1 MAILALDLGGTKL
14 AAAVFDNSATIIAQ
28 EVVTLDDRKSTQ
40 VGALIT
46 GLVKKFKDDPRFT
59 LDGVGVSI
67 PGISYKKEGT
77 VWAPNIEGWENYPLL
92 QELKEVA
99 GDIVIDIDNDRA
111 CSILGELWVGNAK
124 GCHDAI
130 FLAVGTGIGAG
141 ILSAANIIRGA
152 NDIAGAIGWMSLQK
166 PYEKKYIPFGCFEYY
181 ASGDGIARLALELL
195 DEESDY
201 RGVLNSYERSEIT
214 AHEVFAAYEENDVIA
229 IKVIQECIEYWG
241 MASANLVSLF
251 NPEKIIFGGGVFGP
265 ATKFIPAIKIE
276 ADKWAQPISR
286 TKVTFEPSKLSGKA
300 SLYGAGYIVSKILQ
314 YK

>member
-14 AAAVFDNSATIIAQ
+14 AAAVLDDSGTIISQ
-28 EVVTLDDRKSTQ
+28 EVLTLGDRKSTE
-40 VGALIT
+40 VGGLIT
-46 GLVKKFKDDPRFT
+46 DLIRKYKQGREFT
-59 LDGVGVSI
+59 INGVGVSV
-67 PGISYKKEGT
+67 PGISYKKEGI

-92 QELKEVA
+92 NEIRDVA

-141 ILSAANIIRGA
+141 IVSAANIIRGS
-152 NDIAGAIGWMSLQK
+152 NDIAGAIGWMSLQR

-181 ASGDGIARLALELL
+181 ASGDGMARLALEVL
-195 DEESDY
+195 DQESDY
-201 RGVLNSYERSEIT
+201 KGTLREFASSEIT
-214 AHEVFAAYEENDVIA
+214 AHHIFAAYEKNDVIA
-229 IKVIQECIEYWG
+229 IRVVQECIEYWG
-241 MASANLVSLF
+241 MATANLISLF

-265 ATKFIPAIKIE
+265 AIKFIPAIKIE

-286 TKVTFEPSKLSGKA
+286 TKVTFEPSLLSGNA
-300 SLYGAGYIVSKILQ
+300 SLYGAGYLVLKMLQ

>member
-14 AAAVFDNSATIIAQ
+14 AAAVLDDSGTIISQ
-28 EVVTLDDRKSTQ
+28 EVLTLGDRKSTE

-46 GLVKKFKDDPRFT
+46 DLIRKYKQGREFT
-59 LDGVGVSI
+59 INGVGVSV
-67 PGISYKKEGT
+67 PGISYKKEGI

-92 QELKEVA
+92 NEIRDVA

-141 ILSAANIIRGA
+141 IVSAANIIRGN
-152 NDIAGAIGWMSLQK
+152 NDIAGAIGWMALQR

-181 ASGDGIARLALELL
+181 ASGDGMARLALEVL
-195 DEESDY
+195 DQESDY
-201 RGVLNSYERSEIT
+201 QGTLREFASSEIT
-214 AHEVFAAYEENDVIA
+214 AHHIFAAYEKNDVIA
-229 IKVIQECIEYWG
+229 IRVVQECIEYWG
-241 MASANLVSLF
+241 MATANLISLF

-265 ATKFIPAIKIE
+265 AIKFIPAIKIE

-286 TKVTFEPSKLSGKA
+286 TKVTFEPSLLSGNA
-300 SLYGAGYIVSKILQ
+300 SLYGAGYLVLKMLQ

>member
-14 AAAVFDNSATIIAQ
+14 AAAVLDDSGTIISQ
-28 EVVTLDDRKSTQ
+28 EVLTLGDRKSTE

-46 GLVKKFKDDPRFT
+46 DLIRKYKQGRELT
-59 LDGVGVSI
+59 INGVGVSV
-67 PGISYKKEGT
+67 PGISHKKEGI

-92 QELKEVA
+92 NEIRDVA

-141 ILSAANIIRGA
+141 IVSAANIIRGS
-152 NDIAGAIGWMSLQK
+152 NDIAGAIGWMALQR

-181 ASGDGIARLALELL
+181 ASGDGMARLALEVL
-195 DEESDY
+195 DQESDY
-201 RGVLNSYERSEIT
+201 QGTLREFASSEIT
-214 AHEVFAAYEENDVIA
+214 AHHIFAAYEKNDVIA
-229 IKVIQECIEYWG
+229 IRVVQECIEYWG
-241 MASANLVSLF
+241 MATANLISLF

-265 ATKFIPAIKIE
+265 AIKFIPAIKIE

-286 TKVTFEPSKLSGKA
+286 TKVTFEPSLLSGNA
-300 SLYGAGYIVSKILQ
+300 SLYGAGYLVLKMLQ

>member
-14 AAAVFDNSATIIAQ
+14 AAAVLDDSGTIISQ
-28 EVVTLDDRKSTQ
+28 EVLTLGDRKSTE

-46 GLVKKFKDDPRFT
+46 DLIRKYKQGREFT
-59 LDGVGVSI
+59 INGVGVSV
-67 PGISYKKEGT
+67 PGISYKKEGI

-92 QELKEVA
+92 NEIRDVA

-141 ILSAANIIRGA
+141 IVSAANIIRGS
-152 NDIAGAIGWMSLQK
+152 NDIAGAIGWMALQR

-181 ASGDGIARLALELL
+181 ASGDGMARLALEVL
-195 DEESDY
+195 DQESDY
-201 RGVLNSYERSEIT
+201 QGTLREFASSEIT
-214 AHEVFAAYEENDVIA
+214 AHHIFAAYEKNDVIA
-229 IKVIQECIEYWG
+229 IRVVQECIEYWG
-241 MASANLVSLF
+241 MATANLISLF

-265 ATKFIPAIKIE
+265 AIKFIPAIKIE

-286 TKVTFEPSKLSGKA
+286 TKVTFEPSLLSGNA
-300 SLYGAGYIVSKILQ
+300 SLYGAGYLVLKMLQ

>member
-14 AAAVFDNSATIIAQ
+14 AAAVLDDSGTIISQ
-28 EVVTLDDRKSTQ
+28 EVLTLGDRKSTE

-46 GLVKKFKDDPRFT
+46 DLIRKYKQGREFT
-59 LDGVGVSI
+59 INGVGVSV
-67 PGISYKKEGT
+67 PGISHKKEGI

-92 QELKEVA
+92 NEIRDVA

-141 ILSAANIIRGA
+141 IVSAANIIRGS
-152 NDIAGAIGWMSLQK
+152 NDIAGAIGWMALQR

-181 ASGDGIARLALELL
+181 ASGDGMARLALEVL
-195 DEESDY
+195 DQESDY
-201 RGVLNSYERSEIT
+201 HGTLREFASSEIT
-214 AHEVFAAYEENDVIA
+214 AHHIFAAYEKNDVIA
-229 IKVIQECIEYWG
+229 IRVVQECIEYWG
-241 MASANLVSLF
+241 MATANLISLF

-265 ATKFIPAIKIE
+265 AIKFIPAIKIE

-286 TKVTFEPSKLSGKA
+286 TKVTFEPSLLSGNA
-300 SLYGAGYIVSKILQ
+300 SLYGAGYLVLKMLQ